1 MKPKVLNYEI
11 NNFSTNIASLHCT
24 PETNTIYQLSLHKK
38 YFLKKWEKIRSRGM
52 DLEGVRRTSSTEEKR
67 GRWCIFLNKKK

>member
-24 PETNTIYQLSLHKK
+24 AETNTIYQLSLYKK

-52 DLEGVRRTSSTEEKR
+52 DLEGV
-67 GRWCIFLNKKK
+67 